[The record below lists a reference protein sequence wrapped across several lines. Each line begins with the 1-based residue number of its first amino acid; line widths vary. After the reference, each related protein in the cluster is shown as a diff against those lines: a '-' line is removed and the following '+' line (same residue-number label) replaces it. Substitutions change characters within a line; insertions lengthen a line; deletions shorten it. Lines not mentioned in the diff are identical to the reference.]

1 MIKRVIKILSISII
15 SLCIASEI
23 LYGYEVYPQGDG
35 YWMNE
40 ATGREIF
47 EQLKTRRLKLTQ
59 LQQDY
64 EDLSKQ
70 YSNALSEMNSK
81 TTELEGMIRSERI
94 QHQREL
100 LKKSLPGFGI
110 FAGPAYNWSDS
121 GIEFVVGFGIV
132 WKFW

>member
-1 MIKRVIKILSISII
+1 MLLIKIISIAFI
-15 SLCIASEI
+15 SLFLVSSN
-23 LYGYEVYPQGDG
+23 LYGYEVYPQGNG

-64 EDLSKQ
+64 EELSKQ
-70 YSNALSEMNSK
+70 YSSALSEMNSK
-81 TTELEGMIRSERI
+81 TTELEGMIKSERI
-94 QHQREL
+94 QHKKEL
-100 LKKSLPGFGI
+100 LEKSLPGLGI

-121 GIEFVVGFGIV
+121 DIEFVIGFGIV
-132 WKFW
+132 WKLW

>member
-1 MIKRVIKILSISII
+1 MVKRVIKVLSIVII
-15 SLCIASEI
+15 SLLLSAKLI
-23 LYGYEVYPQGDG
+23 YGYEIYPQNNG

-40 ATGREIF
+40 STGREIF

-64 EDLSKQ
+64 DNLSKQ

-81 TTELEGMIRSERI
+81 TTELEGMIKSERI
-94 QHQREL
+94 QHKKEL
-100 LKKSLPGFGI
+100 LEKSLPGLGI

-121 GIEFVVGFGIV
+121 DIEFVVGFGIV
-132 WKFW
+132 WRLW

>member
-1 MIKRVIKILSISII
+1 MRTVFRAFLI
-15 SLCIASEI
+15 SLIVLFITAQCI
-23 LYGYEVYPQGDG
+23 YGYEIHPQNDG

-59 LQQDY
+59 LQKDY

-81 TTELEGMIRSERI
+81 TTELEGMIKSERI
-94 QHQREL
+94 QHQKEL

-121 GIEFVVGFGIV
+121 DIELVVGFGIV

>member
-1 MIKRVIKILSISII
+1 M
-15 SLCIASEI
+15 
-23 LYGYEVYPQGDG
+23 D
-35 YWMNE
+35 E
-40 ATGREIF
+40 ATGREVF

-59 LQQDY
+59 LQKDY

-81 TTELEGMIRSERI
+81 TTELEGMIKSERI
-94 QHQREL
+94 QHQKEL

-121 GIEFVVGFGIV
+121 DIEFIVGFGIV